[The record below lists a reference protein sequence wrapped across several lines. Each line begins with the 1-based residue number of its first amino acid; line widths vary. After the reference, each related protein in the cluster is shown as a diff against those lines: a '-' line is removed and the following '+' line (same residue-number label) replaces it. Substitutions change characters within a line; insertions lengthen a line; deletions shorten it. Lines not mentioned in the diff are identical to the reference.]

1 VKKKNDGQFFFSTP
15 KSKPTKSIFD
25 TYGIGSHSFSRPS
38 TTSKMTI
45 GRKSAIVCLSLS
57 AALLATR
64 LQTSAA
70 FTSSRNVGVVNTHKS
85 TAMNKITSLSSQR
98 SASTECP
105 EIPTVP
111 RNPSNEVAILAS
123 G

>member
-1 VKKKNDGQFFFSTP
+1 
-15 KSKPTKSIFD
+15 
-25 TYGIGSHSFSRPS
+25 
-38 TTSKMTI
+38 MTI

-85 TAMNKITSLSSQR
+85 TAMNKITSLFSQR
-98 SASTECP
+98 SATECP